1 MTFLETLQSHKGGLI
16 RLKTELY
23 WCGGRGLD
31 GNPGRVCLLLDAATA
46 TATATRTAA
55 VFATASP
62 KLTAATI
69 RTAAAYA
76 YLLIDG
82 SPQWVW
88 LSDKAIEILVNNQ
101 PTN

>member
-16 RLKTELY
+16 KLKAELY
-23 WCGGRGLD
+23 WYGGRGYD
-31 GNPGRVCLLLDAATA
+31 GSPGRICLLLD
-46 TATATRTAA
+46 
-55 VFATASP
+55 
-62 KLTAATI
+62 TAATSSTTI
-69 RTAAAYA
+69 TATPAAARITGADVRTGFGVEA

-88 LSDKAIEILVNNQ
+88 VADKAIEILVNDQ